1 MSNRFAFVNC
11 LLGKLETEVPLQVGQ
26 NMGEIL
32 VIGGASL
39 DVLHLSGQTA
49 TAAGGAALY
58 TAAAAW
64 RAGAAVTLLA
74 PCPDPMPDF
83 LQPAAARFPWIG
95 PIIDPEQL
103 PRLEIA
109 HYGGGKAALLSARWG
124 AEALMT
130 PADLPADLASYR
142 FVHIAA
148 LRSAQ
153 RQVDFLRGCR
163 QRGATRISAGT
174 YGHVVYDET
183 ATVCALFE
191 EADLFFM
198 NENEANGLF
207 GSIDAARTAAGKLLF
222 VTLGERGALVIQG
235 EKVTSIPGHA
245 THEVDPTGAGDTFC
259 GATLAALAR
268 GLVPVIAAQQAA
280 ILAARMIA
288 QIGPAALWHNTY
300 PDSTLQP

>member
-1 MSNRFAFVNC
+1 MS
-11 LLGKLETEVPLQVGQ
+11 
-26 NMGEIL
+26 EIL

-39 DVLHLSGQTA
+39 DVLHLSGQTV

-74 PCPDPMPDF
+74 PRPDPLAEL

-95 PIIDPEQL
+95 PIIDPDQL

-124 AEALMT
+124 AEALLT
-130 PADLPADLASYR
+130 PADLPGDLSGYR
-142 FVHIAA
+142 FIHIAA

-183 ATVCALFE
+183 ATVRALFE
-191 EADLFFM
+191 QADLFFL

-207 GSIDAARTAAGKLLF
+207 GSVDAACTAAGKLLF

-235 EKVTSIPGHA
+235 ETITSIAGQDA
-245 THEVDPTGAGDTFC
+245 HEVDPTGAGDTFC
-259 GATLAALAR
+259 GATLAGLAR
-268 GLVPVIAAQQAA
+268 GLPPVTAAQQAA
-280 ILAARMIA
+280 ILAAHMIE
-288 QIGPAALWHNTY
+288 QIGPAALWHNTH
-300 PDSTLQP
+300 PDSALQP